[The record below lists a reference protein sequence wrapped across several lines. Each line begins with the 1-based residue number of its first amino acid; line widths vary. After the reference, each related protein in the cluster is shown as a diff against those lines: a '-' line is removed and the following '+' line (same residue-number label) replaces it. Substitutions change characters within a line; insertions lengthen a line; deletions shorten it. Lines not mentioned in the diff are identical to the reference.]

1 MFCSDEDEH
10 AYHIVSTKYK
20 QNIKR
25 KKDAI
30 DIIETI
36 KTLKTETL
44 LETIS
49 IINESIKEDE
59 NELAKMNLNWKVYK
73 ESLTM

>member
-1 MFCSDEDEH
+1 MYYSDEDEH
-10 AYHIVSTKYK
+10 TYHIVSTKYK